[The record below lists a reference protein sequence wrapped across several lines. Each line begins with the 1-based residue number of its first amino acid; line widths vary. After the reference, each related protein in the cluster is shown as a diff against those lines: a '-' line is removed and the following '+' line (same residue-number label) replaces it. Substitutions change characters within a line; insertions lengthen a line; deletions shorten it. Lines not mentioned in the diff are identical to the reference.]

1 MWSPYEAC
9 NGTFT
14 ANIDHR
20 FSSIESDDLGIRFV
34 FFDFAGSGL
43 VHVVGES
50 SLTSARVC
58 CLCIGDFRFSHV
70 LQVL

>member
-14 ANIDHR
+14 ENVDHR
-20 FSSIESDDLGIRFV
+20 FTFLSNDDLGVKFV

-43 VHVVGES
+43 VHVVGE
-50 SLTSARVC
+50 LRV
-58 CLCIGDFRFSHV
+58 I
-70 LQVL
+70 